1 MGDVNIILFPETTTK
16 IYDDYNKSVLIFTF
30 NISLIVNLTEY
41 LHCRVVSHTNVLEKK
56 YQHIFST
63 HIVTKML

>member
-41 LHCRVVSHTNVLEKK
+41 LQCRVVSHTNVLEKNTNTFLA
-56 YQHIFST
+56 HIS
-63 HIVTKML
+63 

>member
-41 LHCRVVSHTNVLEKK
+41 LQCRVVSHTNVLEKK
-56 YQHIFST
+56 YINTFLAYIS
-63 HIVTKML
+63 